1 MERDEMIKKL
11 IKKAH
16 VTYEEAQEVLE
27 KCNWDILD
35 AIIYLERS
43 GKVEN
48 NDTTTIIEVK
58 EEYQKKDDN
67 TKKNHENYG
76 GIGEIIGRIFKGLGK
91 IIAKGNKIYFE
102 IKKDI
107 SDRFLFSS
115 DISSLI
121 CVFT

>member
-27 KCNWDILD
+27 KCNWDLLD

-102 IKKDI
+102 II
-107 SDRFLFSS
+107 HA
-115 DISSLI
+115 
-121 CVFT
+121 